1 MKRILGLILT
11 FAIIANQVAVV
22 GFAESKANEL
32 PLTALGTSNVLHSTK
47 EKLSTRQQSAQRTV
61 NTWDDFKNALADSTV
76 DTIIFNNTIENYRPE
91 NGDEALMINHPVTI
105 IGQGHTLGLGYGG
118 IILGDDVTFKDIGIN
133 FNNNVR
139 NAIIANGYSL
149 TLDNV
154 KNKSAR
160 LSLHIF
166 AGGITDYNSPGATPP
181 AMGNYGQIILKNRS
195 EVGNIYAG
203 SMSDVGVNPDTS
215 QPLPEK
221 PNDFTGNVDIKI
233 ENKGADK
240 IGAIYATGAREDRR
254 GGNPDGMM
262 EDRASYKVSGNVTI
276 NIQTVKSLDIY
287 PKTGGINNA
296 SIIYDESTGSKST
309 VTLYDNL
316 DNVEIIKGHL
326 ALSSNKDTEINKIAV
341 SNNAVIDLAGITKN
355 ITVNDFEGGGDLVLG
370 TNQTLNITGNVT
382 DTTRVGIGGI
392 FSDKSTDKPQK
403 NGHKYIA
410 AINSQDSSFV
420 LLPHSS
426 SPNDKFNK
434 DGQGNWTVNTDATT
448 PPTSDVLLSEFSID
462 DKNKSVNIDDFKAD
476 GIGFKVKTK
485 IADSGKQGT
494 FEEVNIKYNIKVF
507 SQTYNGSSDGSGAA
521 EFPILNMTVYQESS
535 MDGTGLDTISLYCND
550 PEQEIYAGTYTITI
564 IPNTPQGTSLKE
576 TVVLEITNAGD
587 TAHTHNWTYTAKG
600 NVITA
605 NCSDVQCPVKTA
617 TITVDA
623 PTDLVYDGQE
633 KVAVATSSTPEIKVP
648 TVVYKKNKNEVLQS
662 APINPGT
669 YSANITI
676 GNATATVSF
685 DITKK
690 GAPTL
695 AEITQNVYKTETS
708 VKVVNINK
716 DMPSDA
722 GKLSY
727 RVDNVPS
734 GVTNINFADNNMTF
748 NVSGIKADSSITVPV
763 IITSEYY
770 LDTTRDVTIIFKDRT
785 IDITNVKPQNS
796 VYDGKQ
802 KTGYTGAPTADG
814 VNADNFV
821 VNYTGILS
829 TNYPTTTV
837 MPKDAGNYNVVFSV
851 KGTDIQSTPIAF
863 EITNATPTIIWNPN
877 TQSLPLGSD
886 ASKIKKP
893 TVTLVNNENFEG
905 AVDYRYRKYGTNG
918 AFTDEFPNAI
928 GKYEVEASV
937 SAFKNYNEAKNKT
950 NLILDIT
957 KNVAEYSVKAEYI
970 TKYTDT
976 AEHSVDLTEALKNS
990 LGDKFATDET
1000 IANTN
1005 IVTVSGSK
1013 IKDTV
1018 IVGNSFNFKLV
1029 SNKAE
1034 DYNFKDGKYEETV
1047 TVKAET
1053 QNFKNIKIEVKVIVT
1068 QRDKVTFDLSKVKVE
1083 NKVYDANK
1091 VVVIGK
1097 PITNGY
1103 TGAVTMEIS
1112 KDNKV
1117 LTELPKDAGKYKL
1130 RYIVDDHTFYGIS
1143 EYIDFE
1149 ITPKPLKFDGS
1160 AMKIEKIYDG
1170 TKKITNSISGN
1181 IGING
1186 IVGKENVTL
1195 KYVISKDAEFDTEK
1209 PHTANKTIA
1218 LSNNVAETYLEGKD
1232 KSNYVINDYSIS
1244 NVKMVINK
1252 ATPQIKWGK
1261 DTQKQTLVY
1270 TGEIVKII
1278 PPTVVLPTGNYTG
1291 SINYS
1296 YRVSGSNG
1304 AYINNLPINA
1314 GVYEVKASI
1323 PESEYYN
1330 SAVSGEVMTLTVKK
1344 SAAPTL
1350 PQDIGGHFSYDKH
1363 LDNFTFTVDKI
1374 SGAEYSSDSK
1384 IWKDSNVFENLKE
1397 DTKYTFYVRIKE
1409 TENILVGAVKS
1420 ITVKSPKPITKS
1432 PMITPNGGKYT
1443 SPQKVVIDCK
1453 PNTTIYYTLDGSD
1466 PSDATNRNRLSS
1478 KTSVTLKV
1486 VDSTTIRAIAV
1497 ENIAKIPS
1505 VESVALF
1512 AMNRDRYEERTKSYD
1527 LKDSSL
1533 PESLKDLGYH
1543 SARQVEKAL
1552 QNGIKDIFGNDFG
1565 KSFKTQDVK
1574 LQYRINT
1581 GSLGNEE
1588 KWVDATPSH
1597 FANGG
1602 ITIELPYPKGT
1613 GKNTHDFKVAHMFT
1627 STSIDDKYKAGDIE
1641 YPFVQKTSD
1650 TLRFTV
1656 NGLSPIMITWKTI
1669 DTDNNGGNSGGST
1682 GGSGGSYDYDE
1693 SEKENEFWEVLEER
1707 INESKYGDTIKVDAD
1722 EFHKLPVSVMNAIL
1736 VKPGVKVVIEWS
1748 EGKPIVLTSRNA
1760 LTEQNRIY
1768 YPLSY
1773 LADLRLDRDVPNY
1786 TKPETDNS
1794 YKPEIPSSKV
1804 EETSKPEISESSSSA
1819 EESSKPIEESKPESV
1834 TSKSESSE
1842 ETMTPEKEENKS
1854 GNSAAYIALILA
1866 GVLGVSGVLFNLLNK
1881 KRKH

>member
-22 GFAESKANEL
+22 GFAESKVNDLL
-32 PLTALGTSNVLHSTK
+32 PTALGTSNVSHSKK
-47 EKLSTRQQSAQRTV
+47 EKLSTKQQDAQRIV
-61 NTWDDFKNALADSTV
+61 NTWDDFKNALADNTV
-76 DTIIFNNTIENYRPE
+76 NTIIFNNTIENYRPE

-181 AMGNYGQIILKNRS
+181 SRGNYGQIILKNRS

-215 QPLPEK
+215 QPLPEI

-233 ENKGADK
+233 ENKGVDK

-262 EDRASYKVSGNVTI
+262 EDRAPYKVSGNVTI

-309 VTLYDNL
+309 VMLYDNL

-326 ALSSNKDTEINKIAV
+326 ALSSNKDTEINKITV

-392 FSDKSTDKPQK
+392 FSNKSTDKPEK

-434 DGQGNWTVNTDATT
+434 DGQGNWTVNTDAIT
-448 PPTSDVLLSEFSID
+448 PPTLDVLLSEFSID
-462 DKNKSVNIDDFKAD
+462 DKNKSVNIDDFKTD

-485 IADSGKQGT
+485 IADSGKEGT
-494 FEEVNIKYNIKVF
+494 FEEVNIKYNIKIF
-507 SQTYNGSSDGSGAA
+507 SQTYNGSSDGTGAA
-521 EFPILNMTVYQESS
+521 EFPILNMSVYQESS

-587 TAHTHNWTYTAKG
+587 TTHTHSWTYTAND

-605 NCSDVQCPVKTA
+605 NCSDAQCPVKTA
-617 TITVDA
+617 TITINA
-623 PTDLVYDGQE
+623 PTNLIYDGQE
-633 KVAVATSSTPEIKVP
+633 KVAVATSSTSEIKVP
-648 TVVYKKNKNEVLQS
+648 TIVYKKNQDEVLQS

-676 GNATATVSF
+676 DNATATVSF
-685 DITKK
+685 EITKK
-690 GAPTL
+690 AVPSL

-734 GVTNINFADNNMTF
+734 GITNINFADNNMTF
-748 NVSGIKADSSITVPV
+748 DVSGIKANSSITIPV

-770 LDTTRDVTIIFKDRT
+770 LDTTRNVTIIFKDRT
-785 IDITNVKPQNS
+785 IDIKNVKPQNS

-821 VNYTGILS
+821 VNYTGISS

-837 MPKDAGNYNVVFSV
+837 MPKDAGNYNVVFSI

-863 EITNATPTIIWNPN
+863 EITNATPTITWQSN

-886 ASKIKKP
+886 ASQIKKP
-893 TVTLVNNENFEG
+893 TVVLVNNEKFEG
-905 AVDYRYRKYGTNG
+905 TVDYRYRKYGTNG

-950 NLILDIT
+950 NLILEIT

-976 AEHSVDLTEALKNS
+976 AEHSVDLAEALKNT
-990 LGDKFATDET
+990 LGDKFTADET
-1000 IANTN
+1000 ISNTS
-1005 IVTVSGSK
+1005 ITTVTGSK
-1013 IKDTV
+1013 IKDTG
-1018 IVGNSFNFKLV
+1018 IKGNTFNFKLA
-1029 SNKAE
+1029 SNKMK

-1047 TVKAET
+1047 TIKAET
-1053 QNFKNIKIEVKVIVT
+1053 QNFKNIKIELKVIVT

-1083 NKVYDANK
+1083 SKVYDGNK
-1091 VVVIGK
+1091 IVVSGK
-1097 PITNGY
+1097 PQTNGY

-1112 KDNKV
+1112 KDDKV
-1117 LTELPKDAGKYKL
+1117 ISELPKDVGNYKI
-1130 RYIVDDHTFYGIS
+1130 RYIVDDHISYGIS
-1143 EYIDFE
+1143 DYIHFE
-1149 ITPKPLKFDGS
+1149 ITPKPLTFDGS
-1160 AMKIEKIYDG
+1160 AMKIEKMYDG

-1181 IGING
+1181 IAING
-1186 IVGKENVTL
+1186 IVGKENVSL
-1195 KYVISKDAEFDTEK
+1195 KYVISKDTEFDTEK
-1209 PHTANKTIA
+1209 PHTVNKTIA
-1218 LSNNVAETYLEGKD
+1218 LSNNVAETYLEGRD
-1232 KSNYVINDYSIS
+1232 KSNYIINDYLIS

-1270 TGEIVKII
+1270 TGEIAKIV
-1278 PPTVVLPTGNYTG
+1278 PPTVILPTDNYTG
-1291 SINYS
+1291 IINYS

-1314 GVYEVKASI
+1314 GIYEVKASI

-1330 SAVSGEVMTLTVKK
+1330 AAVGDEIMTLTIKK
-1344 SAAPTL
+1344 AVAPTL
-1350 PQDIGGHFSYDKH
+1350 PQDISGHFSYDNSLNK
-1363 LDNFTFTVDKI
+1363 FIFTVDKI
-1374 SGAEYSSDSK
+1374 NGAEYSSDSK
-1384 IWKDSNVFENLKE
+1384 IWKDSNVFENLE
-1397 DTKYTFYVRIKE
+1397 QDTSYTFYVRIKE

-1420 ITVKSPKPITKS
+1420 ITAKSPKLITKS
-1432 PMITPNGGKYT
+1432 PMITPNGGKFT

-1466 PSDATNRNRLSS
+1466 PSDTTNLNRLSS

-1486 VDSTTIRAIAV
+1486 VDSTTVRAIAV
-1497 ENIAKIPS
+1497 ENTEKIPS

-1512 AMNRDRYEERTKSYD
+1512 AMNRDRYENRTKSDD

-1543 SARQVEKAL
+1543 SAKQVEKAL
-1552 QNGIKDIFGNDFG
+1552 QNGIKDMFGNDFA
-1565 KSFKTQDVK
+1565 KSFKTQNVK

-1597 FANGG
+1597 FVNGG

-1613 GKNTHDFKVAHMFT
+1613 SKNTHEFKVAHMFT
-1627 STSIDDKYKAGDIE
+1627 STSIDDKYKPGDIE

-1656 NGLSPIMITWKTI
+1656 NGLSPIMITWTKI
-1669 DTDNNGGNSGGST
+1669 DTGNNGGNNGGST
-1682 GGSGGSYDYDE
+1682 GGNNGSDDYEE
-1693 SEKENEFWEVLEER
+1693 SQKENDFWKNVENR
-1707 INESKYGDTIKVDAD
+1707 IDEAKSGNTIKVNAD
-1722 EFHKLPVSVMNAIL
+1722 KFHKLPVSVMNAIL
-1736 VKPGVKVVIEWS
+1736 AKPGVKLVIEWNG
-1748 EGKPIVLTSRNA
+1748 GKPIILTSRNA

-1773 LADLRLDRDVPNY
+1773 LADLRLDRDIHNY
-1786 TKPETDNS
+1786 ISPETSES

-1804 EETSKPEISESSSSA
+1804 EESSKPEISNSSSST
-1819 EESSKPIEESKPESV
+1819 EVSSKPIEESKSESES
-1834 TSKSESSE
+1834 SKPESSE
-1842 ETMTPEKEENKS
+1842 ETITPNKEENKS
-1854 GNSAAYIALILA
+1854 SNSAVYIAIILVV
-1866 GVLGVSGVLFNLLNK
+1866 VLAVSGILFYLVNK
-1881 KRKH
+1881 KRKY